1 MLPVDLSV
9 IVTVLSVAIIVD
21 FSWFLI
27 VVLFYDVVVDVIV
40 VVVVGVVKQ

>member
-9 IVTVLSVAIIVD
+9 IVTVLSAAIIVD

-27 VVLFYDVVVDVIV
+27 VVLFYDVVLDVIV